1 MYFVSQMDL
10 KMRLNKLTINVR
22 RCGKCLENAKFAEKV
37 KFPEIMY
44 PTQTDTHEESGM
56 QIFRLL
62 ESTIMVLLEKQRFAH
77 SV

>member
-1 MYFVSQMDL
+1 MS
-10 KMRLNKLTINVR
+10 R
-22 RCGKCLENAKFAEKV
+22 KC
-37 KFPEIMY
+37 EIMY